1 LSRPVQ
7 GIIGPTIL
15 GGFISNM
22 RLYLISISIMIFIT
36 LEDHIDWPILHT
48 AKACREELRPGSLF
62 EAIQPI
68 L

>member
-1 LSRPVQ
+1 
-7 GIIGPTIL
+7 
-15 GGFISNM
+15 
-22 RLYLISISIMIFIT
+22 MIFIT